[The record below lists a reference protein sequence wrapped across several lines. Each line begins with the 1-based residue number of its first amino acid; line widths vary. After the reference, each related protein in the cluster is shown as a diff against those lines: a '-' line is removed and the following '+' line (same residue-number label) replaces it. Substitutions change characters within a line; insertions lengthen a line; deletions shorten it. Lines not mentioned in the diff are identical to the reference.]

1 MRVPQRFPVKERGL
15 LGGSWDLVSK
25 VISTLI
31 GVISNCNYSYPIY
44 NPNY

>member
-1 MRVPQRFPVKERGL
+1 MVLIV
-15 LGGSWDLVSK
+15 VSK

-31 GVISNCNYSYPIY
+31 GVISNDNCSYPVY